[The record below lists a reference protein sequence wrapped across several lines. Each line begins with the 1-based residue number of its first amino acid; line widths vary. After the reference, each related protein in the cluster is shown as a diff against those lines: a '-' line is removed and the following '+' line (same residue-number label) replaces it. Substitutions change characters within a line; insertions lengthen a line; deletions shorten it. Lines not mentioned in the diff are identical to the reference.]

1 MRRITVLALLFLAL
15 LQPACVVAGG
25 YSSDRGFYIWPGSL
39 LTIVVIIVLL
49 LVLRRRRGR

>member
-1 MRRITVLALLFLAL
+1 MSRITVLALALLGL

-39 LTIVVIIVLL
+39 LTIVIVIAVLL
-49 LVLRRRRGR
+49 FLRRRRGR